1 MVRKDDDIIVA
12 HSTHE
17 RECLESMLKDIEA
30 RNLLRKEQEE
40 DEQFEANI

>member
-1 MVRKDDDIIVA
+1 MSYIDDDIIIA

-17 RECLESMLKDIEA
+17 RECLESMLKHIEEE
-30 RNLLRKEQEE
+30 NLIRKEQEE